1 MYFGRL
7 FLLSRIRN
15 DHASPGPFIVSLN
28 HPCKDFR
35 MLIRNVML
43 LAAILIEVVELPLS
57 LDTRTD
63 YLPAVAG
70 NEGTFIEMLEA
81 EIVVAHPRSVS
92 EERHY
97 RNGPNGPLQA
107 CL

>member
-1 MYFGRL
+1 
-7 FLLSRIRN
+7 
-15 DHASPGPFIVSLN
+15 
-28 HPCKDFR
+28 

-63 YLPAVAG
+63 YLPAVTG

-81 EIVVAHPRSVS
+81 KIVVAYPRSVS

-97 RNGPNGPLQA
+97 RNGPDGPLQA

>member
-1 MYFGRL
+1 
-7 FLLSRIRN
+7 
-15 DHASPGPFIVSLN
+15 
-28 HPCKDFR
+28 

-63 YLPAVAG
+63 YLPAVTG

-92 EERHY
+92 EEQHY
-97 RNGPNGPLQA
+97 RNGPDGTIQTRL
-107 CL
+107 

>member
-1 MYFGRL
+1 MYFGQL

-15 DHASPGPFIVSLN
+15 DHASPGPFVVSLN

-43 LAAILIEVVELPLS
+43 LAAILIEVVELPLR
-57 LDTRTD
+57 LDSRTD

-70 NEGTFIEMLEA
+70 NQRTFIEMLEA
-81 EIVVAHPRSVS
+81 EIVVTHPRSVS

-97 RNGPNGPLQA
+97 RNGPDGPLQA

>member
-1 MYFGRL
+1 MYLRGL

-15 DHASPGPFIVSLN
+15 DHASPGPFVVSLN

-35 MLIRNVML
+35 VLIRNVML

-57 LDTRTD
+57 LDSRTD

-70 NEGTFIEMLEA
+70 NQRTFIEMLEA
-81 EIVVAHPRSVS
+81 KIVVAHPRSVS

-97 RNGPNGPLQA
+97 RNGPVGPLQA

>member
-1 MYFGRL
+1 MYLRGL
-7 FLLSRIRN
+7 FLLPRIRN
-15 DHASPGPFIVSLN
+15 DHASPGPFVVSLN

-57 LDTRTD
+57 LDSRTD

-92 EERHY
+92 EEQHY
-97 RNGPNGPLQA
+97 RNGPDGTIQTRL
-107 CL
+107 

>member
-1 MYFGRL
+1 MYLRGL

-15 DHASPGPFIVSLN
+15 DHASPGPFVVSLN

-43 LAAILIEVVELPLS
+43 LAAILVEVVELPLS

-63 YLPAVAG
+63 YLPAVTG

-81 EIVVAHPRSVS
+81 KIVVAYPCTVF

-97 RNGPNGPLQA
+97 RNGPDGPLQA

>member
-43 LAAILIEVVELPLS
+43 LAAILIEVVELPLR

-81 EIVVAHPRSVS
+81 EIVVTYPCTVF

-97 RNGPNGPLQA
+97 RDGPDGTLQTR
-107 CL
+107 L

>member
-1 MYFGRL
+1 MYLRGL

-15 DHASPGPFIVSLN
+15 DHASPGPFVVSLN

-43 LAAILIEVVELPLS
+43 LAAILVEVVELPLS
-57 LDTRTD
+57 LHSGTD

-70 NEGTFIEMLEA
+70 NQRTFIEVLEA
-81 EIVVAHPRSVS
+81 EIVVTYPCTVF

-97 RNGPNGPLQA
+97 RNGPDGTIQTRL
-107 CL
+107 

>member
-15 DHASPGPFIVSLN
+15 DHAAPGPFVVSLD
-28 HPCKDFR
+28 HPGKDLR
-35 MLIRNVML
+35 MLVRNVML

-63 YLPAVAG
+63 DLPAVAG
-70 NEGTFIEMLEA
+70 NQRTFIEVLEA
-81 EIVVAHPRSVS
+81 KIVVAHPRSVS

-97 RNGPNGPLQA
+97 RNGPDGPLQA

>member
-1 MYFGRL
+1 MYLRGL

-15 DHASPGPFIVSLN
+15 DHASPGPFVVSLN

-63 YLPAVAG
+63 YLPAVTG

-81 EIVVAHPRSVS
+81 KIVVAYPCTVF

-97 RNGPNGPLQA
+97 RNGPDGPLQA

>member
-1 MYFGRL
+1 
-7 FLLSRIRN
+7 
-15 DHASPGPFIVSLN
+15 
-28 HPCKDFR
+28 

-57 LDTRTD
+57 LDSRTD

-70 NEGTFIEMLEA
+70 NQRTFIEVLEA
-81 EIVVAHPRSVS
+81 EIVVTYPCTVF

-97 RNGPNGPLQA
+97 RDGPDGTIQTRL
-107 CL
+107 

>member
-1 MYFGRL
+1 MYLRGL

-15 DHASPGPFIVSLN
+15 DHAAPGPFVVSLD

-70 NEGTFIEMLEA
+70 NQRTFIEVLEA
-81 EIVVAHPRSVS
+81 EIVVTYPCTVF

-97 RNGPNGPLQA
+97 RNGPDGTIQTRL
-107 CL
+107 

>member
-1 MYFGRL
+1 
-7 FLLSRIRN
+7 
-15 DHASPGPFIVSLN
+15 
-28 HPCKDFR
+28 

-63 YLPAVAG
+63 YLPAVTG

-81 EIVVAHPRSVS
+81 KIVVAYPRSVS

-97 RNGPNGPLQA
+97 RDGPDGPLQA
-107 CL
+107 RL

>member
-1 MYFGRL
+1 
-7 FLLSRIRN
+7 
-15 DHASPGPFIVSLN
+15 
-28 HPCKDFR
+28 

-57 LDTRTD
+57 LDSRTD

-70 NEGTFIEMLEA
+70 NQRTFIEVLEA
-81 EIVVAHPRSVS
+81 EIVVAYPCTVF

-97 RNGPNGPLQA
+97 RNGPDGPIQTRL
-107 CL
+107 

>member
-7 FLLSRIRN
+7 FLLPRIRN
-15 DHASPGPFIVSLN
+15 DHASPGPFVVSLN

-57 LDTRTD
+57 LDSRTD

-70 NEGTFIEMLEA
+70 NQRTFIEMLEA
-81 EIVVAHPRSVS
+81 EIVVAHPRSVF
-92 EERHY
+92 EGRHY
-97 RNGPNGPLQA
+97 RDGPDGPLQA

>member
-1 MYFGRL
+1 MYLRGL

-15 DHASPGPFIVSLN
+15 DHASPGPFVVSLN

-63 YLPAVAG
+63 YLPAVTG

-81 EIVVAHPRSVS
+81 EIVVADPRSVS

>member
-1 MYFGRL
+1 MYLRGL

-15 DHASPGPFIVSLN
+15 DHASPGPFVVSLN

-43 LAAILIEVVELPLS
+43 LAAILIEVVELPLR

-70 NEGTFIEMLEA
+70 NQRTFIEVLEA
-81 EIVVAHPRSVS
+81 EIVVTHPRSVS

>member
-1 MYFGRL
+1 MYLRGL

-15 DHASPGPFIVSLN
+15 DHASPGPFVVSLN

-43 LAAILIEVVELPLS
+43 LAAILVEVVELPLS

-63 YLPAVAG
+63 YLPAVTG

-81 EIVVAHPRSVS
+81 KIVVAHPRSVS

-97 RNGPNGPLQA
+97 RNGPDGPLQA

>member
-7 FLLSRIRN
+7 FLLPRIRN
-15 DHASPGPFIVSLN
+15 DHASPGPFVVSLN

-35 MLIRNVML
+35 VLIRNVML
-43 LAAILIEVVELPLS
+43 LAAILVEVVELPLS
-57 LDTRTD
+57 LHSGTD

-81 EIVVAHPRSVS
+81 KIVVAYPRSVS

-97 RNGPNGPLQA
+97 RNGPDGPLQA

>member
-1 MYFGRL
+1 MYLRGL
-7 FLLSRIRN
+7 FLLPRIRN
-15 DHASPGPFIVSLN
+15 DHASPGPFVVSLN

-35 MLIRNVML
+35 VLIRNVML

-57 LDTRTD
+57 LDSRTD

-70 NEGTFIEMLEA
+70 NQRTFIEVLEA
-81 EIVVAHPRSVS
+81 EIVVTYPRTVF

-97 RNGPNGPLQA
+97 RDGPDGPLQA
-107 CL
+107 RL

>member
-1 MYFGRL
+1 MYLRGL

-15 DHASPGPFIVSLN
+15 DHASPGPFVVSLN

-43 LAAILIEVVELPLS
+43 LAAILIEVVELPLR

-81 EIVVAHPRSVS
+81 EIVVAHPRTVF

-97 RNGPNGPLQA
+97 RNGPDGTIQTRL
-107 CL
+107 

>member
-1 MYFGRL
+1 MYLRGL

-15 DHASPGPFIVSLN
+15 DHASPGPFVVSLN

-63 YLPAVAG
+63 YLPAVTG
-70 NEGTFIEMLEA
+70 NEGTFIEMLETK
-81 EIVVAHPRSVS
+81 IVVAYPRSVS

-97 RNGPNGPLQA
+97 RNGPDGTIQTRL
-107 CL
+107 

>member
-1 MYFGRL
+1 MYLRGL

-15 DHASPGPFIVSLN
+15 DHASPGPFVVSLN

-35 MLIRNVML
+35 MLVRNVML

-70 NEGTFIEMLEA
+70 NQRTFIEMLEA

-97 RNGPNGPLQA
+97 RNGPDGPLQA

>member
-15 DHASPGPFIVSLN
+15 DHAAPGPFVVSLD
-28 HPCKDFR
+28 HPGKDLR
-35 MLIRNVML
+35 MLVRNVML

-63 YLPAVAG
+63 YLPAVTG

-81 EIVVAHPRSVS
+81 KIVVTHPRSVS

-97 RNGPNGPLQA
+97 CNGPDGTLQA

>member
-1 MYFGRL
+1 MYLRGL

-15 DHASPGPFIVSLN
+15 DHASPGPFVVSLN

-43 LAAILIEVVELPLS
+43 LAAILVEVVELPLS
-57 LDTRTD
+57 LHSGTD

-70 NEGTFIEMLEA
+70 NQRTFIEVLEA
-81 EIVVAHPRSVS
+81 EIVVTYPCTVS

-97 RNGPNGPLQA
+97 RNGPDGTIQTRL
-107 CL
+107 

>member
-7 FLLSRIRN
+7 FLLPRIRN
-15 DHASPGPFIVSLN
+15 DHASPGPFVVSLN

-35 MLIRNVML
+35 VLIRNVML
-43 LAAILIEVVELPLS
+43 LAAILVEVVELPLS
-57 LDTRTD
+57 LHSGTD

-70 NEGTFIEMLEA
+70 NQRTFIEMLEA
-81 EIVVAHPRSVS
+81 KIVVAYPRSVS

-97 RNGPNGPLQA
+97 RNGPDGPLQA

>member
-1 MYFGRL
+1 MYLRGL
-7 FLLSRIRN
+7 FLLPRIRN
-15 DHASPGPFIVSLN
+15 DHASPGPFVVSLN

-35 MLIRNVML
+35 MLVRNVML
-43 LAAILIEVVELPLS
+43 LAAILIEVVELPLR

-81 EIVVAHPRSVS
+81 EIVVAHPRTVF

-97 RNGPNGPLQA
+97 RNGPDGTIQTRL
-107 CL
+107 

>member
-1 MYFGRL
+1 
-7 FLLSRIRN
+7 
-15 DHASPGPFIVSLN
+15 
-28 HPCKDFR
+28 
-35 MLIRNVML
+35 MLIRNVMI

-70 NEGTFIEMLEA
+70 NQRTFIEMLEA
-81 EIVVAHPRSVS
+81 KIVVTHPRSVS

-97 RNGPNGPLQA
+97 RDGPDGPLQA

>member
-1 MYFGRL
+1 MYLRGL

-15 DHASPGPFIVSLN
+15 DHASPGPFVVSIN

-57 LDTRTD
+57 LDSRTD

-81 EIVVAHPRSVS
+81 EIVVAHPRTVF

-97 RNGPNGPLQA
+97 RNGPDGPIQTRL
-107 CL
+107 

>member
-1 MYFGRL
+1 
-7 FLLSRIRN
+7 
-15 DHASPGPFIVSLN
+15 
-28 HPCKDFR
+28 

-81 EIVVAHPRSVS
+81 KIVVAYPRSVS

-97 RNGPNGPLQA
+97 RNGPDGPIQTRL
-107 CL
+107 

>member
-1 MYFGRL
+1 
-7 FLLSRIRN
+7 
-15 DHASPGPFIVSLN
+15 
-28 HPCKDFR
+28 

-57 LDTRTD
+57 LDARTD

-70 NEGTFIEMLEA
+70 NQRTFIEMLEA
-81 EIVVAHPRSVS
+81 EIVVTYPCTVF

-97 RNGPNGPLQA
+97 RDGPDGTLQTR
-107 CL
+107 L

>member
-1 MYFGRL
+1 MYLRGL

-15 DHASPGPFIVSLN
+15 DHASPGPFVVSLN

-57 LDTRTD
+57 LHSRTD

-70 NEGTFIEMLEA
+70 NQRTFIEVLEA
-81 EIVVAHPRSVS
+81 EIVVTYPCTVF

-97 RNGPNGPLQA
+97 RNGPDGPLQA
-107 CL
+107 RL

>member
-1 MYFGRL
+1 MYLRGL

-15 DHASPGPFIVSLN
+15 DHASPGPFVVSLN

-35 MLIRNVML
+35 VLIRNVML
-43 LAAILIEVVELPLS
+43 LAAILVEVVELPLS

-63 YLPAVAG
+63 YLPAVTG

-81 EIVVAHPRSVS
+81 KIVVAYPCTVF

-97 RNGPNGPLQA
+97 RNGPDGPLQA

>member
-1 MYFGRL
+1 MYLRGL

-15 DHASPGPFIVSLN
+15 DHASPGPFVVSLN

-35 MLIRNVML
+35 VLIRNVML

-63 YLPAVAG
+63 YLPAVTG

-81 EIVVAHPRSVS
+81 KIVVAYPCTVF

-97 RNGPNGPLQA
+97 RNGPDGPLQA

>member
-7 FLLSRIRN
+7 FLLPRIRN
-15 DHASPGPFIVSLN
+15 DHASPGPFVVSLN

-35 MLIRNVML
+35 MLVRNVML

-70 NEGTFIEMLEA
+70 NQRTFIEMLEA
-81 EIVVAHPRSVS
+81 EIVVADPRSVS

>member
-1 MYFGRL
+1 
-7 FLLSRIRN
+7 
-15 DHASPGPFIVSLN
+15 
-28 HPCKDFR
+28 

-70 NEGTFIEMLEA
+70 NQRTFIEMLEA
-81 EIVVAHPRSVS
+81 KIVVAYPCTVF

-97 RNGPNGPLQA
+97 RNGPDGPLQA